1 MLKLTNSSF
10 FEQVNNSVRAFERL
24 GLVVAQSGV
33 AFDGNTARN
42 LLKNLISDGDK
53 KVIGSDG
60 ELVIAFCLF
69 CVLGSGLNMFIVT

>member
-10 FEQVNNSVRAFERL
+10 FEQINYSVRAFERL

-33 AFDGNTARN
+33 AFDGNTAWN
-42 LLKNLISDGDK
+42 LLKNLISDGDEEM
-53 KVIGSDG
+53 IGSNG

-69 CVLGSGLNMFIVT
+69 CVLGSGFNMFVVT